1 VVRWNVWAEQVA
13 RPCHD
18 PASMYTR
25 MNGSRRISATEHVPR
40 DEDLMRQVAEG
51 SEEALALLHRRFA
64 RLIFGLAVRTLD
76 RAAAE
81 DLVQDVFL
89 AVWSNAGQFDPER
102 GTVRAW
108 VLQIAHFRLLNELR
122 RQSRQPE
129 IAPDPDGL
137 MLAGLPG
144 RDPGPLEATWR
155 QHRHAVLTSALDEL
169 PPPQREALR
178 LAFLDDLTHEQ
189 VAAELGLP
197 LGTAKTRIRVG
208 LQKLR
213 DTLAPRW
220 AALAALCLLAALGVR
235 YGSERAT
242 SARYD
247 RALSMVTASDSVNLR
262 LAPLPGTPE
271 KTHARYRGRPG
282 AGIAVVTL
290 SAFPAA
296 PAAETYQAWARHGGT
311 WTSLGTVEP
320 DAGGSARLIAENPA
334 LAALPD
340 GLEVTLEPGNGSASP
355 SERVI
360 VAWTP

>member
-1 VVRWNVWAEQVA
+1 
-13 RPCHD
+13 
-18 PASMYTR
+18 MYSR
-25 MNGSRRISATEHVPR
+25 MNGSRRMSATEHVPR
-40 DEDLMRQVAEG
+40 DEDLMRQIAEG
-51 SEEALALLHRRFA
+51 SAEALTLLHRRFA

-89 AVWSNAGQFDPER
+89 AVWRNAGRFDPER

-129 IAPDPDGL
+129 IAPDPEGL
-137 MLAGLPG
+137 MLARLPA

-155 QHRHAVLTSALDEL
+155 QHRRAVLTSALDEL

-213 DTLAPRW
+213 ATLGSQW
-220 AALAALCLLAALGVR
+220 ATLVAICLLAALGIR
-235 YGSERAT
+235 YSAEHA
-242 SARYD
+242 SLARYD
-247 RALSMVTASDSVNLR
+247 RALSLVTASDSVNLR
-262 LAPLPGTPE
+262 LGPVPGTAE
-271 KTHARYRGRPG
+271 ATHARYRGRPG
-282 AGIAVVTL
+282 AGIAVVTF
-290 SAFPAA
+290 SEFPPA
-296 PAAETYQAWARHGGT
+296 PAGQIYQAWARHGAS
-311 WTSLGTVEP
+311 WTSLGTVLP
-320 DAGGSARLIAENPA
+320 DTGGARLTAESPA

-340 GLEVTLEPGNGSASP
+340 ALEITLEPRGGSAAP
-355 SERVI
+355 TGPVV
-360 VAWTP
+360 VAWVP

>member
-1 VVRWNVWAEQVA
+1 MSSKGDG
-13 RPCHD
+13 P
-18 PASMYTR
+18 S
-25 MNGSRRISATEHVPR
+25 
-40 DEDLMRQVAEG
+40 DEDLMCQVAGG
-51 SEEALALLHRRFA
+51 SAEALGLLHRRFA
-64 RLIFGLAVRTLD
+64 RLILGVAAHTLD

-81 DLVQDVFL
+81 DLVQEIFL
-89 AVWSNAGQFDPER
+89 EVWRNADRFDPER
-102 GTVRAW
+102 GTVRSW

-122 RQSRQPE
+122 RRSRRPE
-129 IAPDPDGL
+129 IVSDPEGL
-137 MLAGLPG
+137 VLAGLPA
-144 RDPGPLEATWR
+144 DEPGPAEARW
-155 QHRHAVLTSALDEL
+155 QDHRRAVLHAALNEL
-169 PPPQREALR
+169 PRPQREALR

-213 DTLAPRW
+213 GTLAPRW

-242 SARYD
+242 LARYD
-247 RALSMVTASDSVNLR
+247 RALSMMTASDSVNLR

-296 PAAETYQAWARHGGT
+296 PAAETYQAWARHGTT

-320 DAGGSARLIAENPA
+320 DAGGSARLIAEAPA

-340 GLEVTLEPGNGSASP
+340 GLEVTLEPGNGSTSP
-355 SERVI
+355 SDRVI
-360 VAWTP
+360 VAWTR